1 MNFNKINNI
10 TGWIVCLI
18 ACTVYISTMEAT
30 GSLWDCGE
38 FTAASYRLQIP
49 HPPGAPLFVLLGRL
63 FTMWLPPDKA
73 ALGINV
79 MSALASGFTILFLFW
94 TITYF
99 ARKLLVKAG
108 TVMSREQLTL
118 IMGAG
123 VVGALAY
130 TFSDSFWFSA
140 VEGEVYAMSS
150 LFTAMAF
157 WAILKWDGEAD
168 QPYAD
173 RWLIFIA
180 YIIGLSIGIHLL
192 NLLTIPAIV
201 MVYYFRRYKPRV
213 KGALIALTLAC
224 ALTGIIQVA
233 FIQYPAAAAGKL
245 DIWFVNSL
253 GLPFNSG
260 SLFFVALVIGL
271 LTFGIRWAYRK
282 RRYFAKLALLCTT
295 FLFIGYATYI
305 TTIIRSN
312 ANPGIDMYNVDNAA
326 TLQRYLSREQYGDFP
341 LLYGQVFTAKPVEY
355 KETGT
360 VYTKGATQY
369 EAAGKRY
376 KAVYDSKDMMLF
388 PRIWDNSNETGHVDA
403 YRQWL
408 GLAEGEQ
415 PTFKDNVNFFLG
427 YQVNF
432 MYLRYF
438 MWNFVGKQNDIQ
450 GFGNV
455 RDSNW
460 TSGVSL
466 VDNLLY
472 GDQSKMPDS
481 LKENKGH
488 NILFFLPLILGIAGL
503 LFHYKQRRGDT
514 LVVGLLFLC
523 TGLAIVLYI
532 NQPGAQPRERDYAYV
547 GSFYAF
553 AIWIGLG
560 VLALHSY
567 LQRRTRWAFTA
578 PAAILVCLLAV
589 PALMAFQEWDDHDRS
604 HKVLARDIARDY
616 LESCAP
622 NAILFTAGD
631 NETYPLW
638 YAQEVE
644 GIRTDVRI
652 IHTSLLGVDWYINQ
666 LRRRVN
672 KSTPIPMTW
681 AAEQYKGDKH
691 DYVMYHDA
699 GIFPQDKF
707 YNLKEVMQ
715 FVGSDDQRAKLMTNT
730 GEAVNYLPS
739 QRLFLPVDKSRV
751 IANGTVNAADSAR
764 VLSQVA
770 FQISKNAL
778 FKNDLAMLDILAAN
792 NWERPVYFANA
803 AIPRGVG
810 LDNYLRS
817 EGLTYRL
824 VPLVPEETNNAV
836 PVANDVPVNTAKM
849 FDNLMNKFAF
859 CSADVKGVYF
869 DETNRNMLQQLR
881 NSYARLA
888 IDLAAKG
895 DKTRALHVLDTMDR
909 NIKEENFPYGMTSPG
924 NFHNINAMQVAYAY
938 YLAGNPEKAGAISQ
952 KIIKDCEQQIAYYQS
967 LPASKL
973 SGDLQQDYQRA
984 AEYIIPQLQKMKA
997 AFAGEKQK
1005 QLLN

>member
-1 MNFNKINNI
+1 MNFNKTNNI

-18 ACTVYISTMEAT
+18 ACAVYLFTMEAT

-38 FTAASYRLQIP
+38 FVAASYRLQIP
-49 HPPGAPLFVLLGRL
+49 HPPGAPLFVILGRL
-63 FTMWLPPDKA
+63 FSMWLPPSQA
-73 ALGINV
+73 AVGVNA

-99 ARKLLVKAG
+99 ARKLLVKTG
-108 TVMSREQLTL
+108 TAISREQLTL

-157 WAILKWDGEAD
+157 WAILKWEGEAD

-173 RWLIFIA
+173 RWLVLIA

-201 MVYYFRRYKPRV
+201 MVYYFRRYKPTV
-213 KGALIALTLAC
+213 KGTLTALAFSC
-224 ALTGIIQVA
+224 ALTGIIQVG
-233 FIQYPAAAAGKL
+233 FIQYPAKVAGEL
-245 DIWFVNSL
+245 DVWFVNSL
-253 GLPFNSG
+253 GMPFNSG
-260 SLFFVALVIGL
+260 SLFFVALMAGL
-271 LTFGIRWAYRK
+271 LAWGIRWAYRK
-282 RRYFAKLALLCTT
+282 HRYYAKLAFLCTT

-312 ANPGIDMYNVDNAA
+312 ANPGIDMFNVDNPV
-326 TLQRYLSREQYGDFP
+326 TLQGYLGREQYGDFP
-341 LLYGQVFTAKPVEY
+341 LVYGQVFTARPVEY
-355 KETGT
+355 KETGDR
-360 VYTKGATQY
+360 YTKGASRY
-369 EAAGKRY
+369 EVSGKRY
-376 KAVYDSKDMMLF
+376 KAVYDSRDMMLF

-408 GLAEGEQ
+408 GLAEGEK
-415 PTFKDNVNFFLG
+415 PTFRDNINFFLG

-460 TSGVSL
+460 VSGVSF

-481 LKENKGH
+481 LKENKAH
-488 NILFFLPLILGIAGL
+488 NTLFFLPLILGIMGL
-503 LFHYKQRRGDT
+503 LFHYKRRRGDS
-514 LVVGLLFLC
+514 LVVALLFFF

-553 AIWIGLG
+553 AVWIGIG
-560 VLALHSY
+560 VLAVHRY
-567 LQRRTRWAFTA
+567 LQRRTKWAFSA

-589 PALMAFQEWDDHDRS
+589 PALMAWQEWDDHDRS
-604 HKVLARDIARDY
+604 QKVLARDIARDY

-652 IHTSLLGVDWYINQ
+652 IHTSLLSADWYINQ
-666 LRRRVN
+666 QRKQVN
-672 KSTPIPMTW
+672 KGKPVPMNW
-681 AAEQYKGDKH
+681 APEQYKGDKH

-707 YNLKEVMQ
+707 YNVKEVMQ
-715 FVGSDDQRAKLMTNT
+715 FVGSDDERAKLVTSG
-730 GEAVNYLPS
+730 GESVNFLPA
-739 QRLFLPVDKSRV
+739 QRLFLPVDRSQV
-751 IANGTVNAADSAR
+751 IANGTVNPADSAR
-764 VLSQVA
+764 ILSSVSFQVP
-770 FQISKNAL
+770 KNAL
-778 FKNDLAMLDILAAN
+778 FKNDLAMLDILSAN
-792 NWERPVYFANA
+792 NWERPVYFANT
-803 AIPRGVG
+803 AIPRSLG
-810 LDNYLRS
+810 LENYLRS

-824 VPLVPEETNNAV
+824 VPLAAREEGNAV
-836 PVANDVPVNTAKM
+836 PASDGIPVNTAKM

-859 CSADVKGVYF
+859 CSADAKGIYF

-909 NIKEENFPYGMTSPG
+909 NIKEENFPYAMVSPG

-938 YLAGNPEKAGAISQ
+938 YLAGNPEKAGAISD
-952 KIIKDCEQQIAYYQS
+952 KIIKDCEQQMAYYQS
-967 LPASKL
+967 LPAAKL

-997 AFAGEKQK
+997 AFTGQK
-1005 QLLN
+1005 GKLM

>member
-10 TGWIVCLI
+10 SGWIVCLM
-18 ACTVYISTMEAT
+18 ACAVYLLTMEAT

-38 FTAASYRLQIP
+38 FVAASYKLQIP

-63 FTMWLPPDKA
+63 FSMWLPPAQA

-99 ARKLLVKAG
+99 ARKLLVKDEAM
-108 TVMSREQLTL
+108 TREQVWL

-123 VVGALAY
+123 AVGALAY

-157 WAILKWDGEAD
+157 WAILRWEREAD
-168 QPYAD
+168 QPHAD
-173 RWLIFIA
+173 RWLILIA

-201 MVYYFRRYKPRV
+201 MVYYFRRYKPTV
-213 KGALIALTLAC
+213 KGSLL
-224 ALTGIIQVA
+224 A
-233 FIQYPAAAAGKL
+233 FITGCAITGVVQIGFIIYPAKAAGSM
-245 DIWFVNSL
+245 DVWFVNSL
-253 GLPFNSG
+253 GMPFNSG
-260 SLFFVALVIGL
+260 ALFFIALMAAALIW
-271 LTFGIRWAYRK
+271 GIRWAQRK
-282 RRYFAKLALLCTT
+282 GRYFIRLALLCTT

-305 TTIIRSN
+305 TTLIRSN
-312 ANPGIDMYNVDNAA
+312 ANPGIDMFNVDNPV
-326 TLQRYLSREQYGDFP
+326 TLKGYLGREQYGDFP
-341 LLYGQVFTAKPVEY
+341 LLYGQVFTAKPTDY
-355 KETGT
+355 KEIGNI
-360 VYTKGATQY
+360 YSKGEKRY
-369 EAAGKRY
+369 EISGKRY
-376 KAVYDSKDMMLF
+376 EPVYDSKDMMLF
-388 PRIWDNSNETGHVDA
+388 PRVWDNSNDQGHVDA

-408 GLAEGEQ
+408 GLAQGEP
-415 PTFKDNVNFFLG
+415 PTFKDNIKFFMG

-460 TSGVSL
+460 VSGIPII
-466 VDNLLY
+466 DNLLY
-472 GDQSKMPDS
+472 GDQSKLPDS
-481 LKENKGH
+481 IRESKAH
-488 NILFFLPLILGIAGL
+488 NTLFFLPLILGIMGF
-503 LFHYKQRRGDT
+503 LFHYKKRRKDS
-514 LVVGLLFLC
+514 LVVGLLFFF

-532 NQPGAQPRERDYAYV
+532 NQPGSQPRERDYAYV

-560 VLALHSY
+560 VLAVHTWLKS
-567 LQRRTRWAFTA
+567 RTRFAYVSQLSIIT
-578 PAAILVCLLAV
+578 CLLAV

-644 GIRTDVRI
+644 GIRTDVRLV
-652 IHTSLLGVDWYINQ
+652 HTSLLGAEWYIQQQRRQ
-666 LRRRVN
+666 LN
-672 KSTPIPMTW
+672 KGLPISMTW
-681 AAEQYKGDKH
+681 SMDQYTGDKH
-691 DYVMYHDA
+691 NYVMYHDA

-707 YNLKEVMQ
+707 YNLEEVLRFM
-715 FVGSDDQRAKLMTNT
+715 GSDDQRAQLLMTS
-730 GEAVNYLPS
+730 GEYMNYLPS
-739 QRLFLPVDKSRV
+739 QQLFLPVNKSKV
-751 IANGTVNAADSAR
+751 LANGTVAAADSAR
-764 VLSQVA
+764 IMSQLT
-770 FQISKNAL
+770 FRLNKNSL
-778 FKNDLAMLDILAAN
+778 FKNDIALLDIIAAN
-792 NWERPVYFANA
+792 HWDRPVYFANP
-803 AIPRGVG
+803 AIPAG
-810 LDNYLRS
+810 LGMGDYLQR

-824 VPLVPEETNNAV
+824 VPISDKDSNVAV
-836 PVANDVPVNTAKM
+836 TDGIPVRTDKAY
-849 FDNLMNKFAF
+849 DNMMNKFAF

-869 DETNRNMLQQLR
+869 DEPNRSMLIQLR
-881 NSYARLA
+881 NAYASLA

-895 DKTRALHVLDTMDR
+895 DKTRALHVLDTMNR
-909 NIKEENFPYGMTSPG
+909 NIREDNIPYGMTSQG
-924 NFHNINAMQVAYAY
+924 NIHNMNAMQVAYAY
-938 YLAGNPEKAGAISQ
+938 YLAGNPEKGNEISQ

-967 LPASKL
+967 LSPSQL
-973 SGDLQQDYQRA
+973 SGDMQQDYQRA

-997 AFAGEKQK
+997 AFDHKDGK
-1005 QLLN
+1005 LL

>member
-18 ACTVYISTMEAT
+18 ACAVYLFTMEAT

-38 FTAASYRLQIP
+38 FIAASYKLQIP

-63 FTMWLPPDKA
+63 FTMWLPPSQA
-73 ALGINV
+73 ALGVNV

-99 ARKLLVKAG
+99 ARKLLVKSGAAFA
-108 TVMSREQLTL
+108 REQVTL
-118 IMGAG
+118 IIGAG

-157 WAILKWDGEAD
+157 WAILKWEQEAD

-173 RWLIFIA
+173 RWLVLIA
-180 YIIGLSIGIHLL
+180 YMIGLSIGIHLL

-201 MVYYFRRYKPRV
+201 MIFYFRRYRYSL
-213 KGALIALTLAC
+213 KGALTAFVLAC
-224 ALTGIIQVA
+224 ALTGIIQVG
-233 FIQYPAAAAGKL
+233 FIQYPAKLAGMM
-245 DIWFVNSL
+245 DVWFVNSL
-253 GLPFNSG
+253 GMPFNSG
-260 SLFFVALVIGL
+260 SLFFIALTVGL
-271 LTFGIRWAYRK
+271 LAWGIRWAYRK
-282 RRYFAKLALLCTT
+282 RRYYVKLALLCTS

-305 TTIIRSN
+305 TTLIRSN
-312 ANPGIDMYNVDNAA
+312 ANPGIDMYNVDNAV
-326 TLQRYLSREQYGDFP
+326 TLERYLNREQYGDFP
-341 LLYGQVFTAKPVEY
+341 LVYGQVFTARPLDY
-355 KETGT
+355 KETGKI
-360 VYTKGATQY
+360 YGKGATQY
-369 EAAGKRY
+369 EVVGKRY
-376 KAVYDSKDMMLF
+376 QPVYDSKDMMLF
-388 PRIWDNSNETGHVDA
+388 PRIWDGSNETGHADA

-415 PTFKDNVNFFLG
+415 PTFRDNIKFFLG

-460 TSGVSL
+460 VSGVSL

-481 LKENKGH
+481 LKENKAH
-488 NILFFLPLILGIAGL
+488 NTLFFLPLILGIMGL
-503 LFHYKQRRGDT
+503 LFHYKKRRRDS
-514 LVVGLLFLC
+514 LVVGLLFFF
-523 TGLAIVLYI
+523 TGMAIVLYI
-532 NQPGAQPRERDYAYV
+532 NQPGSQPRERDYAYV

-560 VLALHSY
+560 VLALHAY
-567 LQRRTRWAFTA
+567 LRRRTRWAFSA
-578 PAAILVCLLAV
+578 PAAVLTCLLAV

-604 HKVLARDIARDY
+604 NKVLARDIARDY

-622 NAILFTAGD
+622 NAILFTFGD

-644 GIRTDVRI
+644 GIRPDVRV
-652 IHTSLLGVDWYINQ
+652 IHTSLLGAEWYINQ
-666 LRRRVN
+666 QRKKLNQSAPVA
-672 KSTPIPMTW
+672 MTW
-681 AAEQYKGDKH
+681 APEQYKGDKR

-699 GIFPQDKF
+699 GIFPQDK
-707 YNLKEVMQ
+707 YYDLKEVMQ
-715 FVGSDDQRAKLMTNT
+715 FVGSDDQRAQLQTNS
-730 GEAVNYLPS
+730 GEFINFLPS
-739 QRLFLPVDKSRV
+739 QHLFLPVDKRKV
-751 IANGTVNAADSAR
+751 LANGTVNAADSAR
-764 VLSQVA
+764 VLAQMP
-770 FQISKNAL
+770 FQLSKNTL
-778 FKNDLAMLDILAAN
+778 FKNDLALLDILAAN
-792 NWERPVYFANA
+792 NWERPVYFANPV
-803 AIPRGVG
+803 IPRSIGMS
-810 LDNYLRS
+810 NYIRS

-824 VPLVPEETNNAV
+824 VPLAAAEADNAA
-836 PVANDVPVNTAKM
+836 PAADGVPVNTEKM
-849 FDNLMNKFAF
+849 YGNLMNKFAF

-869 DETNRNMLQQLR
+869 DEPNRNMLQQLR
-881 NSYARLA
+881 STYTRLA

-909 NIKEENFPYGMTSPG
+909 KIKEENFPYAMTSQG
-924 NFHNINAMQVAYAY
+924 NFHNINGMQVAYAY
-938 YLAGNPEKAGAISQ
+938 YLAGNPAKAEAISE

-973 SGDLQQDYQRA
+973 SGDLQADYQRA
-984 AEYIIPQLQKMKA
+984 AEYIIPQLRKMKE
-997 AFAGEKQK
+997 AFTGGKGK
-1005 QLLN
+1005 LM

>member
-18 ACTVYISTMEAT
+18 ACAVYLSTMEAT
-30 GSLWDCGE
+30 ASLWDTGE
-38 FTAASYRLQIP
+38 FIAASYKLQVP

-63 FTMWLPPDKA
+63 FTMWLPPSQA
-73 ALGINV
+73 AVGINV
-79 MSALASGFTILFLFW
+79 MSALASGLTILFLFW

-99 ARKLLVKAG
+99 ARKLLVKNG
-108 TVMSREQLTL
+108 TLITREQVTL

-123 VVGALAY
+123 IVGALAY

-150 LFTAMAF
+150 LFTAIAF
-157 WAILKWDGEAD
+157 WAILKWEQEAD

-173 RWLIFIA
+173 RWLILIA

-192 NLLTIPAIV
+192 NLLTIPSIAMI
-201 MVYYFRRYKPRV
+201 YYFRRYKPTV
-213 KGALIALTLAC
+213 KGALTALLLAC
-224 ALTGIIQVA
+224 ALTGIIQVG
-233 FIQYPAAAAGKL
+233 FIQYPAKAAGML
-245 DIWFVNSL
+245 DVWFVNSL

-260 SLFFVALVIGL
+260 SLFFILLIVALL
-271 LTFGIRWAYRK
+271 ALGIRWAYRK
-282 RRYFAKLALLCTT
+282 RRYYAKLALLCTS

-312 ANPGIDMYNVDNAA
+312 ANPGIDMYNVDNAV
-326 TLQRYLSREQYGDFP
+326 TLQGYLSREQYGDFP
-341 LLYGQVFTAKPVEY
+341 LVYGQVFTAKPTEY
-355 KETGT
+355 KEKGNI
-360 VYTKGATQY
+360 YTKGATQY
-369 EAAGKRY
+369 EVAGKRY
-376 KAVYDSKDMMLF
+376 EAVYDSKDMMPF
-388 PRIWDNSNETGHVDA
+388 PRIWDNNNDVGHVDA

-415 PTFKDNVNFFLG
+415 PTFRDNIRFFLG

-460 TSGVSL
+460 VSGVSL

-472 GDQSKMPDS
+472 GDQSRMPDS
-481 LKENKGH
+481 LKESKAH
-488 NILFFLPLILGIAGL
+488 NTLFFLPLILGMMGL
-503 LFHYKQRRGDT
+503 LFHYKQRRKDSV
-514 LVVGLLFLC
+514 VVGLLFFF

-560 VLALHSY
+560 VLALHAY
-567 LQRRTRWAFTA
+567 LKQRTRWAFSA
-578 PAAILVCLLAV
+578 PAAILACLLAV
-589 PALMAFQEWDDHDRS
+589 PALMAWQEWDDHDRS
-604 HKVLARDIARDY
+604 NKVLARDIARDY

-622 NAILFTAGD
+622 NAILFTIGD

-644 GIRTDVRI
+644 GIRPDVRV
-652 IHTSLLGVDWYINQ
+652 IHVSLLGADWYINQ
-666 LRRRVN
+666 QRKQVN
-672 KSTPIPMTW
+672 KSAPVAMTW
-681 AAEQYKGDKH
+681 TPEQYKGDKRN
-691 DYVMYHDA
+691 YVMYHDA

-715 FVGSDDQRAKLMTNT
+715 FMGSDDQRAQLLTNS
-730 GEAVNYLPS
+730 GEYINFLPSHQLYLPVNRS
-739 QRLFLPVDKSRV
+739 QV
-751 IANGTVNAADSAR
+751 IANGTVTAADGAR
-764 VLSQVA
+764 VLEQMTFQVN
-770 FQISKNAL
+770 KNAL
-778 FKNDLAMLDILAAN
+778 FKNDLAVLDILAAN
-792 NWERPVYFANA
+792 NWERPVYFANTSIA
-803 AIPRGVG
+803 RGVG
-810 LDNYLRS
+810 LENYLRS

-824 VPLVPEETNNAV
+824 VPLSPQQTDDAM
-836 PVANDVPVNTAKM
+836 PAADGVPVNTAKTY
-849 FDNLMNKFAF
+849 DNLMNKFAF

-869 DETNRNMLQQLR
+869 DEPNRNMLQQLR
-881 NSYARLA
+881 NTYTRLA

-909 NIKEENFPYGMTSPG
+909 NIKEENFPYAMVSAG
-924 NFHNINAMQVAYAY
+924 NFHNINGMQVAYAY
-938 YLAGNPEKAGAISQ
+938 YLAGNPEKAGAISD
-952 KIIKDCEQQIAYYQS
+952 KIIRDCEQQIAYYQS
-967 LPASKL
+967 LPPSKL
-973 SGDLQQDYQRA
+973 SGDLQTDYQRA
-984 AEYIIPQLQKMKA
+984 AEYIIPQLRKMKE
-997 AFAGEKQK
+997 AFTGAKGK
-1005 QLLN
+1005 LM

>member
-18 ACTVYISTMEAT
+18 ACTVYLFTMEAT

-38 FTAASYRLQIP
+38 FIAASYKLQIP

-63 FTMWLPPDKA
+63 FTMWLPPSQA
-73 ALGINV
+73 AVGINV

-99 ARKLLVKAG
+99 ARKLLVKTGAAI
-108 TVMSREQLTL
+108 TREQVTL
-118 IMGAG
+118 IVGAG

-157 WAILKWDGEAD
+157 WAILKWEGEAD

-173 RWLIFIA
+173 RWLVLIA

-201 MVYYFRRYKPRV
+201 MIYYFRRYRPTV
-213 KGALIALTLAC
+213 KGTLIALAFAC
-224 ALTGIIQVA
+224 ALTGIIQVGL
-233 FIQYPAAAAGKL
+233 IQYPANAAGAL
-245 DIWFVNSL
+245 DVWFVNSL

-260 SLFFVALVIGL
+260 SLFFIVLVAGL
-271 LTFGIRWAYRK
+271 LAWGTRWAYRK
-282 RRYFAKLALLCTT
+282 RRHYAKLAFLCTT

-312 ANPGIDMYNVDNAA
+312 ANPGIDMYNVDNPV
-326 TLQRYLSREQYGDFP
+326 TLQGYLGREQYGDFP
-341 LLYGQVFTAKPVEY
+341 LVYGQVFTAKPTEY
-355 KETGT
+355 KETGNKY
-360 VYTKGATQY
+360 VKGATRY
-369 EAAGKRY
+369 EEAGKRY
-376 KAVYDSKDMMLF
+376 KAVYNSKDMMLF
-388 PRIWDNSNETGHVDA
+388 PRIWDNNNETGHVDA

-408 GLAEGEQ
+408 GLAQGEQ
-415 PTFKDNVNFFLG
+415 PTFRDNIKFFLG

-438 MWNFVGKQNDIQ
+438 MWNFAGKQNDIQ
-450 GFGNV
+450 GSGNV

-460 TSGVSL
+460 VSGVSL

-481 LKENKGH
+481 IKESKAH
-488 NILFFLPLILGIAGL
+488 NTLFFLPLILGIMGL
-503 LFHYKQRRGDT
+503 LFHYKQRRKDS
-514 LVVGLLFLC
+514 LVVGLLFFF

-567 LQRRTRWAFTA
+567 LQRRTRWAFSA
-578 PAAILVCLLAV
+578 PAAVLVCLLAV
-589 PALMAFQEWDDHDRS
+589 PALMAVQEWDDHDRS
-604 HKVLARDIARDY
+604 SKVLARDIARDY

-622 NAILFTAGD
+622 NAILFTIGD

-644 GIRTDVRI
+644 GIRPDVRV
-652 IHTSLLGVDWYINQ
+652 IHVSLLSADWYINQ
-666 LRRRVN
+666 QRKRLN
-672 KSTPIPMTW
+672 KSAPVAMTW
-681 AAEQYKGDKH
+681 APEQYKGDKH

-715 FVGSDDQRAKLMTNT
+715 FVGSDDQRAQLMTNS
-730 GEAVNYLPS
+730 GESVNYLPS
-739 QRLFLPVDKSRV
+739 QRLFLPVDKALV
-751 IANGTVNAADSAR
+751 MANGTVNAADSAR
-764 VLSQVA
+764 VLPQVA
-770 FQISKNAL
+770 FQVSKNAL
-778 FKNDLAMLDILAAN
+778 FKNDLALLDILAAN
-792 NWERPVYFANA
+792 NWQRPVYFANP
-803 AIPRGVG
+803 AIPRGIG

-824 VPLVPEETNNAV
+824 VPLAPEEGNNEIPAT
-836 PVANDVPVNTAKM
+836 DGLPVNTAKTY
-849 FDNLMNKFAF
+849 DNLMHKFAF

-869 DETNRNMLQQLR
+869 DETNRSMLQQLR
-881 NSYARLA
+881 NTYARLA

-909 NIKEENFPYGMTSPG
+909 NIKEENFPYAMTSQG

-938 YLAGNPEKAGAISQ
+938 YLAGNPEKAGKISE

-973 SGDLQQDYQRA
+973 SGDLQTDYQRA
-984 AEYIIPQLQKMKA
+984 AEYIIPQLRKMKE
-997 AFAGEKQK
+997 AFNTQK
-1005 QLLN
+1005 GKLM